1 MDREMKR
8 WLAVISIAIAVMVML
23 FLLLSGYDLSGIE
36 VHKGIKIN

>member
-23 FLLLSGYDLSGIE
+23 FLWLSGYDLSSIE